1 MKTPGWIIILALL
14 ALVGCQS
21 SGIRRTYSV
30 HNGHTRNVRLRL
42 VERHVK
48 AAPEYAA
55 PQHSSEPEERSLPVE
70 TLADIATDTSSTGSS
85 EKKLAVQSI
94 SACDN
99 LIVIRSTALSRVME
113 SPFVQRT
120 AARKLSSQ
128 SEPGLGWYLLD
139 SFASGFLAV
148 LLTIVILGGIG
159 ALVYFLIVN
168 GGASVWAWF
177 VREVISAFLVILVL
191 AALFFAGAGI
201 SYLWDS
207 MTGT

>member
-1 MKTPGWIIILALL
+1 MKAPGWMIILALL

-30 HNGHTRNVRLRL
+30 HNGHTRSVRLRIA
-42 VERHVK
+42 ERHMK

-55 PQHSSEPEERSLPVE
+55 RQHSGEPEKRSLPLE

-85 EKKLAVQSI
+85 EKISTVQSI
-94 SACDN
+94 STGDN
-99 LIVIRSTALSRVME
+99 LIVIRSTALSRAVQ

-128 SEPGLGWYLLD
+128 NEPGLGWYLLD

-148 LLTIVILGGIG
+148 LLTVVILGSIG

-177 VREVISAFLVILVL
+177 VREVIPAFLITLVL
-191 AALFFAGAGI
+191 VALFFAAAGI

-207 MTGT
+207 ITGA